1 MRVKNGHDS
10 TELDRMAYRK
20 AAAIAESNGLR
31 DRAAST
37 FTRMADELISELG
50 PVIETQARTEA
61 DQAAK
66 ERLRGILSLP
76 EAEGRRDLAEQLAL
90 ETESSVDQ
98 IASMLS
104 STPKKHDIP
113 DPLATLMRGNSPGIS
128 SDDGDADAMAADE
141 GVERAAQHI
150 LTAGGAYAQRD

>member
-10 TELDRMAYRK
+10 TDLDRLAYRK
-20 AAAIAESNGLR
+20 AAAIAESHGLR

-37 FTRMADELISELG
+37 FTKMADELVSQLG
-50 PVIETQARTEA
+50 PIIETQVRTEA

-76 EAEGRRDLAEQLAL
+76 QAEGRRDLAEQLAL

-128 SDDGDADAMAADE
+128 SDDGDPDSMAEAE
-141 GVERAAQHI
+141 ESERAAAYV
-150 LTAGGAYAQRD
+150 LNAGRAE